1 MTLLMMVVVMMVVV
15 VMVTA
20 IHWMMR
26 LEAMAV
32 VSGHV
37 LTFGQGMMWLMMRA
51 ISGRLFIDVV
61 QLLLLLIV
69 LAI

>member
-1 MTLLMMVVVMMVVV
+1 MTLLMMVVMMMVVV

-37 LTFGQGMMWLMMRA
+37 LTFGQGMMWLMM
-51 ISGRLFIDVV
+51 
-61 QLLLLLIV
+61 
-69 LAI
+69 